1 MINQCPSFGQAP
13 TQASAIVKLGYVGKQ
28 VVQLFGLSAS
38 MPRAFER
45 IKLRPSFCSPSG
57 VRCEMVVD
65 LPPYADAYTLVYF
78 EQEPA
83 NVAVTKDG
91 TVEVQLDSNPTTG
104 YTW

>member
-1 MINQCPSFGQAP
+1 M
-13 TQASAIVKLGYVGKQ
+13 
-28 VVQLFGLSAS
+28 
-38 MPRAFER
+38 RE
-45 IKLRPSFCSPSG
+45 
-57 VRCEMVVD
+57 VVD

-83 NVAVTKDG
+83 NVAVSKDG

>member
-1 MINQCPSFGQAP
+1 
-13 TQASAIVKLGYVGKQ
+13 
-28 VVQLFGLSAS
+28 
-38 MPRAFER
+38 
-45 IKLRPSFCSPSG
+45 
-57 VRCEMVVD
+57 MVMG
-65 LPPYADAYTLVYF
+65 LPPYANACTFVYF